1 MRVCVDIK
9 GRGLCLP
16 CFSRRCGCG
25 VESISKEG
33 AYVFLA
39 LADVVG
45 AGLCRYQR
53 KGPMSSL
60 L

>member
-1 MRVCVDIK
+1 MRVWGCVDK
-9 GRGLCLP
+9 
-16 CFSRRCGCG
+16 
-25 VESISKEG
+25 KEG